1 MQTSKIGQ
9 SSCIP
14 ALPKSPHQW
23 QKDFGTSSSDVDT
36 CISEQMNHSLNMQ
49 KLTTTKR
56 PTGLLTS
63 HSREKTQMYMICK
76 GTELAVWLMSPKL
89 FWVAYLAIAPAKV
102 AAPSS
107 SWHGGSPAMESC
119 LPIITSP
126 ELLHS
131 HETLLTL
138 GFKTVKARLDS
149 AVERTAEWE
158 QAAPAM
164 GEREEVEV
172 AGGGPGGCWHL
183 FCLCPETAAQR
194 GPFWGPNFLF
204 GNPPTC
210 CIHSNSEKRCSSVL
224 CNRSQALK
232 LPSEAACCPE
242 LTASTV

>member
-1 MQTSKIGQ
+1 
-9 SSCIP
+9 
-14 ALPKSPHQW
+14 
-23 QKDFGTSSSDVDT
+23 
-36 CISEQMNHSLNMQ
+36 MNHSLNMQ

-63 HSREKTQMYMICK
+63 HSREKTQLYMICK

-119 LPIITSP
+119 LPTITSP

-131 HETLLTL
+131 YETLLTL
-138 GFKTVKARLDS
+138 GFKTVKAKLDF

-164 GEREEVEV
+164 GETEEVEV
-172 AGGGPGGCWHL
+172 AGGGGL
-183 FCLCPETAAQR
+183 VVADTFSASAQKLLPNG
-194 GPFWGPNFLF
+194 GPFGVPISSLA
-204 GNPPTC
+204 
-210 CIHSNSEKRCSSVL
+210 IHQHAAYTQIQKRCVHLSFAMDLKPWSSHH
-224 CNRSQALK
+224 RQPAAL
-232 LPSEAACCPE
+232 S
-242 LTASTV
+242 